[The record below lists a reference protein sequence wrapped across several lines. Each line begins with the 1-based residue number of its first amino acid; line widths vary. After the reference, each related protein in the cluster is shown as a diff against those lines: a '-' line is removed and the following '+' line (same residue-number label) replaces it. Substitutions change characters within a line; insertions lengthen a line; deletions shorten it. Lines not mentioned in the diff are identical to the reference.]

1 MTDQENKEQKLK
13 TKNALL
19 SNKLISEVL
28 PTVKEIKIEYIAEHN
43 SAFGKKV
50 VENIIIRT
58 PQSKDNF
65 FIDCPNRECT
75 SIGFDLKNEI
85 RRIVSEH
92 KVEGNGTLL
101 CSGSEAPDHLYQ
113 SCDSILKYKVIVE
126 YNL

>member
-1 MTDQENKEQKLK
+1 MIDQENKEQKLK

-58 PQSKDNF
+58 SQSKDNY

-85 RRIVSEH
+85 RRVVSEH
-92 KVEGNGTLL
+92 KVEEEGTLY

-113 SCDSILKYKVIVE
+113 SCGSTLKYKIIVE

>member
-28 PTVKEIKIEYIAEHN
+28 PSVKEIKIEYIAEHN

-50 VENIIIRT
+50 VENIITRT
-58 PQSKDNF
+58 PQSKDNY

-92 KVEGNGTLL
+92 KVEEEGTLF

-113 SCDSILKYKVIVE
+113 SCGSTLKYKIIVE

>member
-1 MTDQENKEQKLK
+1 MTDQENKEQKDK

-19 SNKLISEVL
+19 SNKLISEVM
-28 PTVKEIKIEYIAEHN
+28 PSVKEIKIEYTVEHN
-43 SAFGKKV
+43 SAFGRNE
-50 VENIIIRT
+50 VENTIIRT

-92 KVEGNGTLL
+92 KVEENGTLL

-113 SCDSILKYKVIVE
+113 RCGSILKYKVIVE

>member
-28 PTVKEIKIEYIAEHN
+28 PTVKKIKIEYIAEHN
-43 SAFGKKV
+43 SAFGRNE
-50 VENIIIRT
+50 VENSITRT
-58 PQSKDNF
+58 PQSKDNY

-92 KVEGNGTLL
+92 KVEEEGTLFCL
-101 CSGSEAPDHLYQ
+101 GSEAPDHLYQ
-113 SCDSILKYKVIVE
+113 SCGSTLKYKIIVE

>member
-1 MTDQENKEQKLK
+1 MIDQENKEQKAK

-19 SNKLISEVL
+19 SNRLISEVM
-28 PTVKEIKIEYIAEHN
+28 PSVKEIKIEYIAEHN

-50 VENIIIRT
+50 VENIITRT
-58 PQSKDNF
+58 PQSKDIF

-92 KVEGNGTLL
+92 KVEEEGT
-101 CSGSEAPDHLYQ
+101 
-113 SCDSILKYKVIVE
+113 
-126 YNL
+126 

>member
-28 PTVKEIKIEYIAEHN
+28 PSVKEIKIEYIAEHN

-58 PQSKDNF
+58 PQSKDIF

-85 RRIVSEH
+85 RRIVFP
-92 KVEGNGTLL
+92 KVEEEGTLF

-113 SCDSILKYKVIVE
+113 SCGSTLKYKIIVE

>member
-1 MTDQENKEQKLK
+1 MIDQENKEQKLK

-50 VENIIIRT
+50 VENTIIRT
-58 PQSKDNF
+58 PQSKDNY

-92 KVEGNGTLL
+92 KVEEEGTLY
-101 CSGSEAPDHLYQ
+101 CSVSEAPDHLYQ
-113 SCDSILKYKVIVE
+113 SCGSTLKYKIIVE